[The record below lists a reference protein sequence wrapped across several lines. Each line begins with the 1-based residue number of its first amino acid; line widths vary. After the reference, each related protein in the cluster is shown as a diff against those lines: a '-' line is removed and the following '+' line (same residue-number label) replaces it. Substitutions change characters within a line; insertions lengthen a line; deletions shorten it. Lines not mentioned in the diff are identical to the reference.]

1 MVNRLLWAL
10 LVALAVAVLV
20 VVAVKLRPLLTPEP
34 VLLAVPDPDCD
45 LRAGPCTGR
54 FAGGG
59 EVTLD
64 LEPRGIPPARPLVLR
79 VLIRD
84 LVVSAVALDLTG
96 TDMDMGYN
104 RRILGGGR
112 AGALPGRGDAADLCA
127 NPYDLGG
134 AGAAGHTRRAPGRAV
149 SVRDLAMN
157 AESEKEDCPQMNA
170 N

>member
-104 RRILGGGR
+104 RRILEADG
-112 AGALPGRGDAADLCA
+112 PGRFRGEGMLPVCVRTRMTWEARVLLTTPAGLLAAPFRFA
-127 NPYDLGG
+127 TSTGG
-134 AGAAGHTRRAPGRAV
+134 TL
-149 SVRDLAMN
+149 VR
-157 AESEKEDCPQMNA
+157 
-170 N
+170 